1 MMNRREVKFDLRTKL
16 MLILVVNLFLLL
28 SHALVFELVLVFGCL
43 LLITVDGQPKSALH
57 FLITFFI
64 MLAIDLLVTPRM
76 NGFAFTLVSFIT
88 VALRKFLPCFILGKW
103 ILTKTEV
110 SEFVAVMWKLR
121 LPQTAIIPLSVVFR
135 YFPTI
140 KEEWASIRAA
150 MKMRGIH
157 ISLEHIMVP
166 LLMSA
171 VNVSEELSAA
181 ALCRGLDDPGIHTS
195 LVRVKF
201 SHYDVA
207 VWVITG
213 ILAVTALI
221 LKGVGIL

>member
-1 MMNRREVKFDLRTKL
+1 MMEKWKVKFDLRTKL

-28 SHALVFELVLVFGCL
+28 SHSLIFELVLVFGCL
-43 LLITVDGQPKSALH
+43 LLITIDGQAKSAFH
-57 FLITFFI
+57 FLIVFLI
-64 MLAIDLLVTPRM
+64 MLGIDQLLTPYI
-76 NGFAFTLVSFIT
+76 NGFFFTLVSFIT

-181 ALCRGLDDPGIHTS
+181 ALCRGLDSPEPHTS
-195 LVRVKF
+195 LVQVRFRF
-201 SHYDVA
+201 SDVL
-207 VWVITG
+207 VWCITG
-213 ILAVTALI
+213 VLAIAAII

>member
-1 MMNRREVKFDLRTKL
+1 MMKKREVKFDLRTKL

-28 SHALVFELVLVFGCL
+28 SHSLIFELVLVFGCL
-43 LLITVDGQPKSALH
+43 LLITIDGQGKSAFH
-57 FLITFFI
+57 FFIAFFI
-64 MLAIDLLVTPRM
+64 MLGIDQFLTPYM
-76 NGFAFTLVSFIT
+76 NGFVFTLVSFIT

-103 ILTKTEV
+103 ILSKTEV

-181 ALCRGLDDPGIHTS
+181 ALCRGLDNPATHTS
-195 LVRVKF
+195 LVQVKF
-201 SHYDVA
+201 SYYDIA
-207 VWVITG
+207 VWTITG
-213 ILAVTALI
+213 VLAVAALV

>member
-1 MMNRREVKFDLRTKL
+1 MDRREVKFDLRTKL

-43 LLITVDGQPKSALH
+43 LLITIDGQPRSAFH
-57 FLITFFI
+57 FLIAFFV
-64 MLAIDLLVTPRM
+64 MLGIDQLVTPHM
-76 NGFAFTLVSFIT
+76 NGFAFTLISFIT

-135 YFPTI
+135 YFPTL

-181 ALCRGLDDPGIHTS
+181 ALCRGLDNPGTHTS
-195 LVRVKF
+195 LVQVKF
-201 SHYDVA
+201 SYYDIA
-207 VWVITG
+207 VWMITG
-213 ILAVTALI
+213 ILAVSALL

>member
-1 MMNRREVKFDLRTKL
+1 MDRREVKFDLRTKL

-43 LLITVDGQPKSALH
+43 LLITIDGQPRSAFH
-57 FLITFFI
+57 FLIAFFI
-64 MLAIDLLVTPRM
+64 MLGIDQLVTPHM
-76 NGFAFTLVSFIT
+76 NGFAFTLISFIT

-135 YFPTI
+135 YFPTL

-157 ISLEHIMVP
+157 VSLEHIMVP

-181 ALCRGLDDPGIHTS
+181 ALCRGLDNPGTHTS
-195 LVRVKF
+195 LVQVKF
-201 SHYDVA
+201 SHYDIA
-207 VWVITG
+207 VWMITG
-213 ILAVTALI
+213 ILAVSALL

>member
-1 MMNRREVKFDLRTKL
+1 MMRKREVKFDLRTKL

-28 SHALVFELVLVFGCL
+28 SHSLIFELVLVFGCL
-43 LLITVDGQPKSALH
+43 LLITIDGQSKSAFH
-57 FLITFFI
+57 FLIAFFI
-64 MLAIDLLVTPRM
+64 MLGIDQLLTPYM
-76 NGFAFTLVSFIT
+76 NGFVFTLVSFIT

-103 ILTKTEV
+103 ILSKTEV

-181 ALCRGLDDPGIHTS
+181 ALCRGLDNPATHTS
-195 LVRVKF
+195 LVQVKF
-201 SHYDVA
+201 SHYDIA
-207 VWVITG
+207 VWTITG
-213 ILAVTALI
+213 ILAVAALI

>member
-1 MMNRREVKFDLRTKL
+1 MGRREVKFDLRTKL

-28 SHALVFELVLVFGCL
+28 SHALVFELVLVSGCL
-43 LLITVDGQPKSALH
+43 LLITIDGQPKRALH
-57 FLITFFI
+57 FLTAFVI
-64 MLAIDLLVTPRM
+64 MLAIGQLVAPYM
-76 NGFAFTLVSFIT
+76 NGSAFTLISFIT
-88 VALRKFLPCFILGKW
+88 VALRKFLPCFILGRW

-121 LPQTAIIPLSVVFR
+121 LPQTVIIPLSVVFR

-140 KEEWASIRAA
+140 REEWASIRAA

-157 ISLEHIMVP
+157 FSLEHIMVP

-181 ALCRGLDDPGIHTS
+181 ALCRGLDNPGIHTS
-195 LVRVKF
+195 LVQVRF
-201 SHYDVA
+201 SHYDAA

-213 ILAVTALI
+213 ILAAGALI
-221 LKGVGIL
+221 LKGVGVL

>member
-1 MMNRREVKFDLRTKL
+1 MMKKREVKFDLRTKL

-28 SHALVFELVLVFGCL
+28 SHSLIFELVLVFGCL
-43 LLITVDGQPKSALH
+43 LLISIGGQLRSAVH
-57 FLITFFI
+57 FLIVFLI
-64 MLAIDLLVTPRM
+64 MLAIDQLVTPYM
-76 NGFAFTLVSFIT
+76 SGFVFTLVSFIT

-140 KEEWASIRAA
+140 KEEWTSIRAA

-157 ISLEHIMVP
+157 VSLEHIMVP

-181 ALCRGLDDPGIHTS
+181 ALCRGLDSPEPHTS
-195 LVRVKF
+195 LIQVRFHISDAIVWCVTGVL
-201 SHYDVA
+201 SVA
-207 VWVITG
+207 
-213 ILAVTALI
+213 ALV

>member
-1 MMNRREVKFDLRTKL
+1 MMRKREVKFDLRTKL

-28 SHALVFELVLVFGCL
+28 SHSLIFELVLVFGCL
-43 LLITVDGQPKSALH
+43 LLITIDGQCKSAFH
-57 FLITFFI
+57 FLIAFFI
-64 MLAIDLLVTPRM
+64 MLGIDQLLTPYM
-76 NGFAFTLVSFIT
+76 NGFVFTLVSFIT

-103 ILTKTEV
+103 ILSKTEV

-121 LPQTAIIPLSVVFR
+121 LPQTVIIPLSVVFR

-157 ISLEHIMVP
+157 VSLEHIMVP

-181 ALCRGLDDPGIHTS
+181 ALCRGLDSPEPHTS
-195 LVRVKF
+195 LVQVRFHF
-201 SHYDVA
+201 SDIL
-207 VWVITG
+207 VWCITG
-213 ILAVTALI
+213 VLAVTAII

>member
-1 MMNRREVKFDLRTKL
+1 MEKREVRFDLRTKF

-28 SHALVFELVLVFGCL
+28 SHSLIFELVLVFGCL
-43 LLITVDGQPKSALH
+43 LLITIDGQAKSAFH
-57 FLITFFI
+57 FLIVFLI
-64 MLAIDLLVTPRM
+64 MLGIDQLLTPYI
-76 NGFAFTLVSFIT
+76 NGFYFTLVSFIT

-110 SEFVAVMWKLR
+110 SEFVAVMWKLQ

-157 ISLEHIMVP
+157 VSLEHIMVP

-181 ALCRGLDDPGIHTS
+181 ALCRGLDSPEPHTS
-195 LVRVKF
+195 LVQVRFRF
-201 SHYDVA
+201 SDVL
-207 VWVITG
+207 VWCITG
-213 ILAVTALI
+213 TLAIAAII